1 MHRPRAF
8 VDRQPE
14 PQALERLMQD
24 GYPAPLAR
32 CLAARGVNEAQ
43 DLDEALTRLL
53 PPSSLSNTNEAA
65 NLLADAIL
73 KGDSFLIIGDYDAD
87 GATATAVMVR
97 GLRKLGGR
105 VDFLVPD
112 RFRFGYGLS
121 PALVEH
127 ANSIFTDPKPNWIIT
142 VDNGISSI
150 EGVAAAQRAGYQV
163 LVTDHHLPGQQ
174 LPNSLII
181 NPQLPGCTFLSK
193 SLAGVGVA
201 FYLIMATRAVLTQRN
216 NNRTPNEKPIFP
228 RDPPRL
234 DDLLP
239 LVALGTV
246 ADLVPLDANN
256 RRLVASGLQRI
267 RKGVMPV
274 GIRSLFEQS
283 GRDWRSAQASDLGF
297 SIGPR
302 LNAAGRLADMS
313 IGIRCLLSDNP
324 EEAAGLAQSL
334 EALNRERRSIEE
346 DTRAQAIRQIDE
358 RTDLQDQ
365 SAIILYDEGW
375 HQGVV
380 GLIASKIKDRVN
392 RPALVFARDE
402 QSGLLKG
409 SGRSIPGIHLR
420 DVLERV
426 DTMHPG
432 LIRTFGGHA
441 MAAGLSLSPDRLK
454 HFEEAFLDA
463 LAEFADPSLFDET
476 LPTDGTL
483 RAEEHTLE
491 LARAISKIV
500 WGQGFPTPVFHG
512 HFRVSQ
518 KRLLKE
524 KHLRLDLVPVDAPAH
539 RFEAIWFNAP
549 IDPSGEVELAYE
561 LGINDWQGIER
572 LQLLVREAQCPT
584 Q

>member
-1 MHRPRAF
+1 MR
-8 VDRQPE
+8 
-14 PQALERLMQD
+14 D

-32 CLAARGVNEAQ
+32 CLAARGVTDAQ
-43 DLDEALTRLL
+43 ELDEALTRLL
-53 PPSSLSNTNEAA
+53 PPSSLTHANEAA
-65 NLLADAIL
+65 NHVADAIL
-73 KGDSFLIIGDYDAD
+73 NGDSFLIIGDYDAD

-127 ANSIFTDPKPNWIIT
+127 ADSVFTSPRPTWIIT

-150 EGVAAAQRAGYQV
+150 EGVAAAKRVGYKV

-174 LPNSLII
+174 LPDSLII

-201 FYLIMATRAVLTQRN
+201 FYLIMAIRAVLTQRN
-216 NNRTPNEKPIFP
+216 SERESNEPPIFP
-228 RDPPRL
+228 GDPPRL

-267 RKGVMPV
+267 RKGMMPV

-313 IGIRCLLSDNP
+313 IGIRCLLSDDP
-324 EEAAGLAQSL
+324 EEAAALAQSL
-334 EALNRERRSIEE
+334 EALNRERRNIEE
-346 DTRAQAIRQIDE
+346 DTREKAIRQIDE
-358 RTDLQDQ
+358 RTDLQEQ
-365 SAIILYDEGW
+365 SAIILYDEDW

-380 GLIASKIKDRVN
+380 GLIASKIKDRLH

-441 MAAGLSLSPDRLK
+441 MAAGLSLAPDHLK
-454 HFEEAFLDA
+454 DFEEAFLQA
-463 LAEFADPSLFDET
+463 LGEFADPSLFDQT

-491 LARAISKIV
+491 LARAISRIV
-500 WGQGFPTPVFHG
+500 WGQGFPSPLFHG
-512 HFRVSQ
+512 HFRVAQ

-549 IDPSGEVELAYE
+549 IDPPSEVALAYE
-561 LGINDWQGIER
+561 LGINDWQGVER
-572 LQLLVREAQCPT
+572 LQLLVREAHCPN